1 MISSSIVFSF
11 GPHKIKKKKSPI
23 SLSLF
28 MSLAK
33 LSEPHLV
40 VGPEDPAPIT
50 ILKLF
55 LLNSLLILKIRSFF
69 IKKLVSV

>member
-1 MISSSIVFSF
+1 MIFCSIIFSF

-40 VGPEDPAPIT
+40 VGPEDPTPRT

-55 LLNSLLILKIRSFF
+55 LLNSLLIFKI
-69 IKKLVSV
+69 L